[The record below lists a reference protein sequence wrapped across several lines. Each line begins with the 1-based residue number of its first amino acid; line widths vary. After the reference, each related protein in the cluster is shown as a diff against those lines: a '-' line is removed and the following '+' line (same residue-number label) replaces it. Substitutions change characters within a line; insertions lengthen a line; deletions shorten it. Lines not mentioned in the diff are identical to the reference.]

1 MKSKYLRDIDC
12 EYDYEKGDNRKKQFK
27 KERKKYGIASYE
39 TWNLDLSFVEF
50 IYISF
55 KMYDERNCVNT
66 HYHKFEIDGE
76 EWDMQKAID
85 YIINATET
93 YIKQRKENYAIYD
106 ELSDKFYEVL
116 KTVMPLM
123 WW

>member
-1 MKSKYLRDIDC
+1 MKSKYLRDIGC
-12 EYDYEKGDNRKKQFK
+12 EYDYYDD
-27 KERKKYGIASYE
+27 ERKEQFDKEKEEYGIASYE

-50 IYISF
+50 LYISF
-55 KMYDERNCVNT
+55 KMYDEYNCVDT
-66 HYHKFEIDGE
+66 HYHKLEIDGE

-85 YIINATET
+85 YIISTTET
-93 YIKQRKENYAIYD
+93 YLKQRQENYVVYD